1 MNHSGHCKLWW
12 LLAQLTAPDAARPDI
27 LQTLASELTNCGRKM
42 KQALVAFAFNS
53 VFFQSILRFRVC
65 VAGEANFET
74 PKNQFHLRT
83 DEISNPKQLPSDD
96 SWLKRGQIDRE
107 RSAGFIR
114 DSQFFI
120 KRLLVMNVRL
130 FWPSSWLLWFS
141 WFQLGH
147 MGEIGWD
154 ADWSLWFEGF
164 LPACNPF
171 TAIRRLPW
179 GG

>member
-96 SWLKRGQIDRE
+96 ARAFLAKKGADRS
-107 RSAGFIR
+107 R
-114 DSQFFI
+114 
-120 KRLLVMNVRL
+120 K
-130 FWPSSWLLWFS
+130 
-141 WFQLGH
+141 
-147 MGEIGWD
+147 
-154 ADWSLWFEGF
+154 
-164 LPACNPF
+164 
-171 TAIRRLPW
+171 IRRVYQRQPIFHQASVGHECQVVLAQFMVAVVQLVPAGSHGRDW
-179 GG
+179 LGC